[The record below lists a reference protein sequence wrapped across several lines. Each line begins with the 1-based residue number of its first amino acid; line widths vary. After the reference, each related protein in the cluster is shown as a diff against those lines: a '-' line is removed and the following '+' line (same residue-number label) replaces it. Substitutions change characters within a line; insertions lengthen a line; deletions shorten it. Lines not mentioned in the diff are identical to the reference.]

1 MTGFTGKL
9 PEEICAP
16 FFIENKETHRKKMI
30 KARKKSMKKRLK
42 QLLVVGILS
51 VCLVS
56 LIIYWGRC
64 EELPQIEVL
73 FSPEQGEEILTELTE
88 AIQGAEERIYILIYS
103 FTLDELARVLIDKH
117 EEGIDVR
124 VIMDRR
130 QANSSWTVAESL
142 REAGVP
148 LIVRAGSKGGYMHLK
163 VLIADETVFTGS
175 YNYSKKAT
183 YNSDE
188 NFLIIR
194 DKRILQIYLEK
205 FKRLWTNGQRD

>member
-16 FFIENKETHRKKMI
+16 FFIENKGTYRNKMI

-42 QLLVVGILS
+42 QFLIVGILS
-51 VCLVS
+51 ICLVS
-56 LIIYWGRC
+56 LIVCRGRY
-64 EELPQIEVL
+64 EELPQIEVF
-73 FSPEQGEEILTELTE
+73 FSPEQGEEILAELTE

-103 FTLDELARVLIDKH
+103 FTLDELVRVLIDKH
-117 EEGIDVR
+117 EQGIDVR
-124 VIMDRR
+124 VIMDRV
-130 QANSSWTVAESL
+130 QASSKWAVTETL
-142 REAGVP
+142 NQAGIP
-148 LIVRAGSKGGYMHLK
+148 LLIKTGSKGGYMHFK
-163 VLIADETVFTGS
+163 VLIADQTVFTGS

-194 DKRILQIYLEK
+194 DKRVLQAYLEK

>member
-1 MTGFTGKL
+1 MIR
-9 PEEICAP
+9 PEE
-16 FFIENKETHRKKMI
+16 R
-30 KARKKSMKKRLK
+30 RKSMKKRLK
-42 QLLVVGILS
+42 QLIIVGMLG

-56 LIIYWGRC
+56 LTVCWGRC
-64 EELPQIEVL
+64 EELPQTEVL
-73 FSPEQGEEILTELTE
+73 FSPEQGEEILAELTE

-124 VIMDRR
+124 VVMDRR
-130 QANSSWTVAESL
+130 QANLSWTVAESL

-163 VLIADETVFTGS
+163 VLIADETVLTGS
-175 YNYSKKAT
+175 YNYSKNAT

-188 NFLIIR
+188 NFFIIR
-194 DKRILQIYLEK
+194 DKRILQAHLEK

>member
-1 MTGFTGKL
+1 VPPFLLKIKRFTEK
-9 PEEICAP
+9 
-16 FFIENKETHRKKMI
+16 ND

-42 QLLVVGILS
+42 QLLIVGILS
-51 VCLVS
+51 ICLVS
-56 LIIYWGRC
+56 LIVCRGRY

-73 FSPEQGEEILTELTE
+73 FSPEQGEEILAELTE

-117 EEGIDVR
+117 EQGIDVR
-124 VIMDRR
+124 VIMDRG
-130 QANSSWTVAESL
+130 QASL
-142 REAGVP
+142 KSAVTETLNQAGIP
-148 LIVRAGSKGGYMHLK
+148 LLIKTGSKGGYMHFK

-175 YNYSKKAT
+175 YNYSKNAT
-183 YNSDE
+183 YNTDE

-194 DKRILQIYLEK
+194 DKRILQAYLEK